1 MTFNE
6 LIFFMLSMVK
16 QSSQNAL
23 ERFFPQLRKEHIHMS
38 QQAFSAARKKIKWEA
53 FKELLETSVSGS
65 YQEAYK
71 LWRGFRLMAVD
82 GSFVQLPS
90 DPALI
95 KYYGALGPE
104 KTAATALASVLHD
117 VENDIIVDVKLEPIS
132 RDERSLA
139 EEHLQALAAMDD
151 FQRGH
156 RELVLFDRGYPSY
169 ELVKSLQ
176 DKEIAYV
183 MRAPK
188 GFVSEEKLGSAIDRW
203 VSLGKSG
210 QAVRAIAVEL
220 SSGEREILIT
230 NLTENEVEHAAFKEL
245 YHKRWGIETQYK
257 TVKQKLEVENF
268 SGRLVDNIKQDF
280 YAMMTVSNMLSSCVR
295 EADRN
300 VKKEREGR
308 GNRYEYQV
316 NVNHAV
322 GVFKDRLIRIVI
334 EDDPIARRHLMK
346 EMIREMERRVVP
358 IRPNREVP
366 RKGCNR
372 KARFHHNHKSNC

>member
-1 MTFNE
+1 
-6 LIFFMLSMVK
+6 
-16 QSSQNAL
+16 
-23 ERFFPQLRKEHIHMS
+23 MS
-38 QQAFSAARKKIKWEA
+38 WFCSTAR
-53 FKELLETSVSGS
+53 
-65 YQEAYK
+65 
-71 LWRGFRLMAVD
+71 
-82 GSFVQLPS
+82 
-90 DPALI
+90 
-95 KYYGALGPE
+95 
-104 KTAATALASVLHD
+104 
-117 VENDIIVDVKLEPIS
+117 
-132 RDERSLA
+132 
-139 EEHLQALAAMDD
+139 
-151 FQRGH
+151 
-156 RELVLFDRGYPSY
+156 YPSY

-183 MRAPK
+183 MRVPK
-188 GFVSEEKLGSAIDRW
+188 GFVSEEKLGNAIDRW
-203 VSLGKSG
+203 VSLGESG
-210 QAVRAIAVEL
+210 QAVRAIVVEL
-220 SSGEREILIT
+220 SSGEREVLIT

-280 YAMMTVSNMLSSCVR
+280 YAMMIVSNMLSSCVR

-322 GVFKDRLIRIVI
+322 GVFKDWLIRIVI
-334 EDDPIARRHLMK
+334 EDDSIARRYLMK

-358 IRPNREVP
+358 IRPDREVP